1 VDVRETASGFDWGNA
16 GIGAAGMLA
25 LFSITAGSMLLI
37 AGRRAPWRVPGG
49 HPLRRNGSDPL
60 GGRLQPW
67 YGLAWTRSIWEPAL
81 KAR

>member
-37 AGRRAPWRVPGG
+37 AGRRAPWRVPRG
-49 HPLRRNGSDPL
+49 HPMRP
-60 GGRLQPW
+60 
-67 YGLAWTRSIWEPAL
+67 
-81 KAR
+81 